1 MSAEPRSVLAP
12 PTGTLV
18 VDVAAYMVSD
28 NSASTLVTYALGS
41 CIAVTAH
48 DPGRKVAG
56 MIHVMLPL
64 SRISPDKAA
73 ANPAMFADTGIPVMF
88 KALYERGCRK
98 EDLVVKLIGGAG
110 IYDDGGAFAIGERNV
125 VMARKMFWK
134 NGILLKGEDTGGAK
148 SRTVRLHV
156 GTGTVV
162 VRTPTEETVL

>member
-1 MSAEPRSVLAP
+1 MPGEPRSILAP
-12 PTGTLV
+12 PAGTLV
-18 VDVAAYMVSD
+18 VDVAAYCVSD
-28 NSASTLVTYALGS
+28 NPAATLVTYALGS

-48 DPGRKVAG
+48 EPGRKVAG

-64 SRISPDKAA
+64 SKMSRDRALS
-73 ANPAMFADTGIPVMF
+73 NPAMFADTGIPAMF

-98 EDLVVKLIGGAG
+98 ENLVVKLIGGAG

-134 NGILLKGEDTGGAK
+134 NGILLAGEDTGGSK

-162 VRTPTEETVL
+162 IRTPTEETVL